1 MSSDLGNTGKW
12 HTILFV
18 DVCGSTK
25 LYESLGNTR
34 AQSIIA
40 KTLALLSQAA
50 VRHEGTVVKSIGDE
64 VMCTFPMGHHAV
76 AASLAM
82 NASLRDAIARGEIS
96 HPTLAVRTGFHS
108 GPVIAD
114 GADVFGDAVN
124 VAARVTSYAKPG
136 QILASRQTVQQLP
149 RQMQSQVRFIGNA
162 HVKGKRESLELFEVI
177 WEEENLTRMQQV
189 ETTNLST
196 VRLTAMFGDL
206 SMEVNEQRPVIVM
219 GRGEEN
225 DIVVVDPLASRL
237 HARIEF
243 RRGRF
248 MLIDQSLNGT
258 FVNLPDRKEFML
270 RRDELQLSGTGL
282 LALGKST
289 QVLRDHCIAFTVH
302 SGQAGAAT
310 GSGPL

>member
-1 MSSDLGNTGKW
+1 MSSDAGNTGLW

-25 LYESLGNTR
+25 LYEQLGNTR

-50 VRHEGTVVKSIGDE
+50 VRNQGTVVKSIGDE
-64 VMCTFPMGHHAV
+64 VMCTFPMAHNAV
-76 AASLAM
+76 AASLDM
-82 NASLRDAIARGEIS
+82 QKDLRQGIARGEIEHAS
-96 HPTLAVRTGFHS
+96 LAVRTGFHC
-108 GPVIAD
+108 GAVIAD

-136 QILASRQTVQQLP
+136 QILASRQSVMQLP
-149 RQMQSQVRFIGNA
+149 RHMQGQVRFIGNA
-162 HVKGKRESLELFEVI
+162 HLKGKRESLELFEVI

-189 ETTNLST
+189 ETTT
-196 VRLTAMFGDL
+196 VGIMRLTAQFGDIT
-206 SMEVNEQRPVIVM
+206 MEVNEARPAIVM

-225 DIVVVDPLASRL
+225 DIVVLDPLASRL

-248 MLIDQSLNGT
+248 VLIDQSLNGT
-258 FVNLPDRKEFML
+258 FVSLPDRKEFTL
-270 RRDELQLSGTGL
+270 RRDELQLAGPGV

-289 QVLRDHCIAFTVH
+289 LAVPEHCIAFTVH
-302 SGQAGAAT
+302 T
-310 GSGPL
+310 GLHGDGRPA

>member
-1 MSSDLGNTGKW
+1 MSSDAGNTGLW
-12 HTILFV
+12 HTMLFV

-50 VRHEGTVVKSIGDE
+50 VRNQGTVVKSIGDE
-64 VMCTFPMGHHAV
+64 VMCTFPMAHHAV
-76 AASLAM
+76 TASLDM
-82 NASLRDAIARGEIS
+82 QKSLREAVTRGDIEL
-96 HPTLAVRTGFHS
+96 PTLAVRTGFHC

-136 QILASRQTVQQLP
+136 QILVSRQTVLQLP
-149 RQMQSQVRFIGNA
+149 RHMQGQVRYIGNV
-162 HVKGKRESLELFEVI
+162 HLKGKRESLELFEVI

-189 ETTNLST
+189 EITS
-196 VRLTAMFGDL
+196 VGAVHLTAKFGDL
-206 SMEVNEQRPVIVM
+206 SMDVNELRTSIVM

-225 DIVVVDPLASRL
+225 DIVVLDPLASRL
-237 HARIEF
+237 HARIEY

-248 MLIDQSLNGT
+248 VLIDQSLNGT
-258 FVNLPDRKEFML
+258 FVSMPGRKEFTL
-270 RRDELQLSGTGL
+270 RREELQLSGSGL
-282 LALGKST
+282 VALGKST
-289 QVLRDHCIAFTVH
+289 QVLREHCIEFNVH
-302 SGQAGAAT
+302 LGPPGGAGSSAI
-310 GSGPL
+310 G